1 MNFSLVEFVTSAAS
15 FLLVWFVLGN
25 YVFKP
30 FFALLEERE
39 RKTEGSESV
48 AKETKVA
55 TQNILVEIED
65 SLREVRAGAATHKEA
80 RIQKARKEA
89 QSIVDLAANKAEKD
103 IKSAQVML
111 NEKRDLAFSDLPEE
125 VEAMSDLIVN
135 KALSSGSNIT
145 IH

>member
-1 MNFSLVEFVTSAAS
+1 MSFSLIEFVTSAAS
-15 FLLVWFVLGN
+15 FLLIWFVLGN

-39 RKTEGSESV
+39 RKTAGSESI
-48 AKETKVA
+48 AQETKVA
-55 TQNILVEIED
+55 TQNILLEIED
-65 SLREVRAGAATHKEA
+65 TLKEVRAEATAHKDI
-80 RIQKARKEA
+80 RIEKARKEA
-89 QSIVDLAANKAEKD
+89 QNIVEMAVNKAEKD
-103 IKSAQVML
+103 MKSAQMQL

-135 KALSSGSNIT
+135 KALSSGSNVT